1 MHKSPLFLC
10 FFFFLYIYFP
20 PKATDSNMAGEDGF
34 DEKGCNCEISVEDL
48 LPAVKSVIRAV
59 R

>member
-1 MHKSPLFLC
+1 MNKIALSLNIL
-10 FFFFLYIYFP
+10 
-20 PKATDSNMAGEDGF
+20 PKATDSNMAAEDGF

-48 LPAVKSVIRAV
+48 LPSVKSVIRAV